1 MIVCVGTS
9 HVVAEEATAVKEPD
23 AKAKAKPLKT
33 VDVKMAEGLLKAKL
47 PEAWKQ
53 KKVRSPIIEL
63 EWAVAPVKG
72 DENPGRLTAMASGGT
87 IKMNVDRWI
96 GQFTQ
101 PDGKKTSEVAKISEK
116 KLNEMRVT
124 IVDISGNFKESIG
137 PPRLRKSV
145 ERKDYR
151 MLAARVQ
158 AKPFGNRAYF
168 IKLYGPQKTMAAAE
182 KPFMAM
188 IDSLQM
194 KSAETKGSG
203 EATTKEQ

>member
-1 MIVCVGTS
+1 M
-9 HVVAEEATAVKEPD
+9 
-23 AKAKAKPLKT
+23 AK
-33 VDVKMAEGLLKAKL
+33 GLLTAKL
-47 PEAWKQ
+47 PEAWK
-53 KKVRSPIIEL
+53 KKPLRSRIIEL
-63 EWAVAPVKG
+63 EFEVAPVKG
-72 DENPGRLTAMASGGT
+72 DEHHPGRLTAMASGGT

-101 PDGKKTSEVAKISEK
+101 PDGKKTSEVAKVSEK
-116 KLNEMRVT
+116 KLKDMKVT
-124 IVDISGNFKESIG
+124 VVDIPGNFNETIG
-137 PPRLRKSV
+137 PPIRRQVV
-145 ERKDYR
+145 EQVDYR
-151 MLAARVQ
+151 MFGAIVQ

-168 IKLYGPQKTMAAAE
+168 IKLYGPRKTMAAAE